1 MTLTGYCKILHLLNQ
16 TLIIY
21 HMKKLFYKLFFLV
34 ILFIVSSCNLD
45 NFDFNKLSDD
55 VSLSPEFVMPLARA
69 NISIWDI
76 IESVNEENDTLIK
89 KGEND
94 IIKIV
99 YTEEGIYDYQV
110 KEFLDLPENPS
121 IDPVATEIGTI
132 TLNNISRSKGLSIK
146 DLQDKLSGAIDNIT
160 DGPSQIPNML
170 YENQNEVYE
179 VDPISN
185 FENINILSGNLVVTL
200 SNTGFTQGNA
210 ITIGGQFYDKNSGT
224 ILASFLIEDVVVH
237 APKEKLTILKNLSI
251 SNEIN
256 FRLTKFE
263 IISNTQ
269 TETVDL
275 NAELFKLDLSFKDI
289 EINSGKV
296 KIEAQTIAKSGSF
309 NFDFEESVKVF
320 KAEMNYGDFRIRF
333 SKPGSLNISGSVE
346 VTFPSMLDK
355 NGVSLKFEGNNTPE
369 FGGDEK
375 TLGLSGVTIN
385 FPSDGVKPYN
395 TISYEYVIKIE
406 GSDTPV
412 DFNSKDMITM
422 NATLIGLDYQ
432 SISGDFGNKN
442 ITIDNGSFNMDMAFL
457 DKIEGDFK
465 LANPQLKLILT
476 NGIGVPA
483 EVNADF
489 VAQNKSGQSVSLNP
503 DPFRLLMPASLG
515 SAAVTQTVTFNKTN
529 SNIVDFVAL
538 PPSGNISYSG
548 NIVFNPDGAV
558 TAANANFFDLD
569 AGLKIDLGVDL
580 PFELQINNLTFS
592 DTVKMDSGDL
602 DMVKRAELIINAV
615 NEIPLDIDV
624 QLFFIDT
631 ISGQQYSSSAKNKLL
646 TAAQVSDAGVITA
659 VTSSNS
665 FVLEEDELEGLKKAN
680 GIVFK
685 GSISSPAGGTK
696 TAVIYSQS
704 KLDMNVVIKSKI
716 DL

>member
-1 MTLTGYCKILHLLNQ
+1 
-16 TLIIY
+16 
-21 HMKKLFYKLFFLV
+21 MKKLCNKLFFLV

-110 KEFLDLPENPS
+110 RDLLDLPQQKSFNSGNKVIGNIS
-121 IDPVATEIGTI
+121 IDDVVKDRMI
-132 TLNNISRSKGLSIK
+132 TLQEVTDMVDGDIDNIIPLNGTNAIFPETSFVGPPPAYYAVQDIDNFDWIRFAKGDIEITLENMLPVPMSLKGGFIDTQAGSGFAAFNFSNVAASGTATTTVSLNGMSISNKISFRMIEFKTHVTGFPALINLNDYFKLSIK
-146 DLQDKLSGAIDNIT
+146 FKNI
-160 DGPSQIPNML
+160 
-170 YENQNEVYE
+170 E
-179 VDPISN
+179 IS
-185 FENINILSGNLVVTL
+185 EGSVKPTAQVLD
-200 SNTGFTQGNA
+200 GFT
-210 ITIGGQFYDKNSGT
+210 
-224 ILASFLIEDVVVH
+224 
-237 APKEKLTILKNLSI
+237 
-251 SNEIN
+251 
-256 FRLTKFE
+256 
-263 IISNTQ
+263 
-269 TETVDL
+269 
-275 NAELFKLDLSFKDI
+275 
-289 EINSGKV
+289 
-296 KIEAQTIAKSGSF
+296 GSF
-309 NFDFEESVKVF
+309 NFDFADNIKVF
-320 KAEMNYGDFRIRF
+320 EAMVKYGTLDVN
-333 SKPGSLNISGSVE
+333 LNTTSGISGSVKLE
-346 VTFPSMLDK
+346 FPQIV
-355 NGVSLKFEGNNTPE
+355 GESLQDIP
-369 FGGDEK
+369 FGGSK
-375 TLGLSGVTIN
+375 SMTLAGAKINLASDAVT
-385 FPSDGVKPYN
+385 PYN
-395 TISYEYVIKIE
+395 TVPYKYSISINASTTAI
-406 GSDTPV
+406 P
-412 DFNSKDMITM
+412 FNANDAISL
-422 NATLIGLDYQ
+422 NVTLNNLEFQ
-432 SISGDFGNKN
+432 SIKGDFGDKN
-442 ITIDNGSFNMDMAFL
+442 ISIDNGNFNMDMAFF

-503 DPFRLLMPASLG
+503 NPFRLVTPASLG
-515 SAAVTQTVTFNKTN
+515 SAAVTQTVEFNKTN

-558 TAANANFFDLD
+558 TGANANFFDLD

-580 PFELQINNLTFS
+580 PFELQIKDLVFS

-602 DMVKRAELIINAV
+602 DMIKRAELIINAV

-646 TAAQVSDAGVITA
+646 TAAQISDAGVITA

-665 FVLEEDELEGLKKAN
+665 IVLQENELEGLKRAN

-685 GSISSPAGGTK
+685 GSISSPANGTK

-704 KLDMNVVIKSKI
+704 KLNMNVVIKSKF